1 MSELMQDPL
10 NGLSVLVT
18 GGCSGI
24 GLATSRL
31 LAARGARVVVSD
43 ISAARVEETVA
54 ALADNP
60 HLVLGQPADIRSGDD
75 CERLV
80 EFAETQ
86 LGPLAALVHCAG
98 LLRPAGVRPRP
109 LYEVD
114 DDEYDAVVGTN
125 LKGTFLINRAA
136 LRRMTPRRAG
146 QIVNMSST
154 SGRRGRPL
162 DSVYSASKAG
172 VIALSESISEEVRG
186 FGIRVQVIMPD
197 AVATP
202 LWQQNGAMGAP
213 PPGSLPPERVA
224 ELVAFCLSLP
234 ADACCENLVLAPL
247 RPLRAKRPTKEAA
260 S

>member
-1 MSELMQDPL
+1 MSDPAKDPL
-10 NGLSVLVT
+10 SGSSVLVT

-24 GLATSRL
+24 GLATARL
-31 LAARGARVVVSD
+31 LAARGARVAVSD
-43 ISAARVEETVA
+43 ISAARVEETVS
-54 ALADNP
+54 ALADFP
-60 HLVLGQPADIRSGDD
+60 HPVLGVAADVRSADD
-75 CERLV
+75 CERLL

-98 LLRPAGVRPRP
+98 VLRPAGVRPRP

-114 DDEYDAVVGTN
+114 DDEYDFVVGTN
-125 LKGTFLINRAA
+125 LKGAFLINRAA
-136 LRRMTPRRAG
+136 LKRMMPRRAG
-146 QIVNMSST
+146 QIVNLSST

-186 FGIRVQVIMPD
+186 FGIRVQVILPD

-202 LWQQNGAMGAP
+202 LWQQNGALGAP
-213 PPGSLPPERVA
+213 PPGSLPAERVA

-247 RPLRAKRPTKEAA
+247 RPLRAKRASKE
-260 S
+260 SS